1 MNYLTAVLAVL
12 LAALAAGA
20 ASWISGRFLTIEA
33 RRRRHEVAFTV
44 FGQLGLMISVLLAFV
59 FSEVWDEYRTAA
71 ASIDGECGALHGA
84 AMLAAALPGGVGA
97 PVEKAIGDYVRTVVT
112 VEWPMMAHRKISPE
126 ATEGIRRAL
135 TEAARINVAGPAQ
148 AATQGQILSLLAQ
161 AHAERETRTFE
172 LTQAAPAFLWFVV
185 IVLSLIL
192 ILFIVLAGIENPAH
206 LILGAGYAASIVLVL
221 VLVRMLDYPFE
232 GALALGD
239 ADFVK
244 TPPLCSTPS
253 NLPPTPAVLAS
264 PSFGSW
270 PTSCAPRPS
279 TRSPSTGGHLGAGL
293 GVVELTVALHHVFET
308 PRDIL
313 IWDVGHQAY
322 PHKILTGRR
331 DRIRTLRQG
340 GGLSGFT
347 KRAESEYDPFGA
359 AHAATSISA
368 ALGFCVARDMRG
380 RRQQGDRGDRRRLDE
395 RGHGL

>member
-59 FSEVWDEYRTAA
+59 FSEVWGEYRTAA

-84 AMLAAALPGGVGA
+84 AVLAAALPGGVGA

-244 TPPLCSTPS
+244 T
-253 NLPPTPAVLAS
+253 
-264 PSFGSW
+264 
-270 PTSCAPRPS
+270 
-279 TRSPSTGGHLGAGL
+279 LGE
-293 GVVELTVALHHVFET
+293 VTM
-308 PRDIL
+308 
-313 IWDVGHQAY
+313 
-322 PHKILTGRR
+322 
-331 DRIRTLRQG
+331 LRAG
-340 GGLSGFT
+340 GG
-347 KRAESEYDPFGA
+347 A
-359 AHAATSISA
+359 
-368 ALGFCVARDMRG
+368 
-380 RRQQGDRGDRRRLDE
+380 
-395 RGHGL
+395 

>member
-1 MNYLTAVLAVL
+1 MSYLAAVL
-12 LAALAAGA
+12 LVLAAALAAGA
-20 ASWISGRFLTIEA
+20 ASWLSGRVLSVEA

-84 AMLAAALPGGVGA
+84 AMLAAALPNDAGA
-97 PVEKAIGDYVRTVVT
+97 PVVRAIGDYTRTVVT
-112 VEWPMMAHRKISPE
+112 VEWPMMAKRRVSPQ
-126 ATEGIRRAL
+126 ASEGIRRAL

-161 AHAERETRTFE
+161 AHAERETRTFQ

-239 ADFVK
+239 SDFVK
-244 TPPLCSTPS
+244 T
-253 NLPPTPAVLAS
+253 
-264 PSFGSW
+264 FGEVGS
-270 PTSCAPRPS
+270 
-279 TRSPSTGGHLGAGL
+279 
-293 GVVELTVALHHVFET
+293 
-308 PRDIL
+308 L
-313 IWDVGHQAY
+313 I
-322 PHKILTGRR
+322 K
-331 DRIRTLRQG
+331 
-340 GGLSGFT
+340 
-347 KRAESEYDPFGA
+347 GA
-359 AHAATSISA
+359 AP
-368 ALGFCVARDMRG
+368 
-380 RRQQGDRGDRRRLDE
+380 
-395 RGHGL
+395 